1 MTEDNVIPFS
11 KSFVTKSEE
20 ELITEEEI
28 KELNSFV
35 IKNMDEIV
43 DKIRNTTTVTGAMV
57 VLFDEEGRTD
67 NYIMGSIA
75 ISRLYTTLELY
86 KRNLLDMYA
95 VEGD

>member
-11 KSFVTKSEE
+11 KSFVTNPEE
-20 ELITEEEI
+20 ETITEEEI

-35 IKNMDEIV
+35 INHMEEIV
-43 DKIRNTTTVTGAMV
+43 DSIRNTTTVTGAMV
-57 VLFDEEGRTD
+57 VLFDESGKTD

-86 KRNLLDMYA
+86 KRNLLDMYS